1 MAIYNVMLYEM
12 ITNKIIKINVQ
23 RTKCQF
29 VQMVFATFSGFFQL
43 LPVFTSFCHWQGKN

>member
-1 MAIYNVMLYEM
+1 MAIYNVMLYEI
-12 ITNKIIKINVQ
+12 ITNKILKINVQ

-29 VQMVFATFSGFFQL
+29 VQMVFATFSVFSI